1 MDDIMLKKEYLLILL
16 FFSIFILAI
25 SSVSAN
31 ELNASDE
38 IAIGEQNEVSVDSDV
53 GTFTDLAKLFKNNDE
68 VKLTCDYS
76 YNPKTD
82 WKLDD
87 DYTLGIQ
94 IDDNVEVDGNNH
106 VIYGNGARVFYVDL
120 SGSLVIK
127 NVTFINNNQNSFK
140 FTCAGTIYSDGKLV
154 LVNCNFINSHV
165 ISEGGAI
172 SSVGSLHV
180 YNCTFINCSA
190 YEDDVSCG
198 GAILSLIKLVVD
210 HSYFLNNSAESGGA
224 IGTLG
229 EAYVSNSIFESNGNI
244 PSIKS
249 VNGGAIYNDLDCI
262 CDISN
267 SFFKNNYATNGGAIY
282 DALAYNCS
290 FSNNTANKGR
300 NMYKC
305 IALNCSG
312 LETEFKTVYPNGF
325 LIKASNMTTTYYS
338 GKLLKVAV
346 NDVFNGEKIRGIGVK
361 LVINQDKE
369 FLRTTDEKGIACF
382 PVSALAKGSYSA
394 KLGLVEDYLN
404 CSSISRKIVI
414 KKASVSIK
422 VSKLTT
428 TYKDGESW
436 KIRLVDSNTKKPLF
450 RAIITL
456 KVFTGKKYKIYT
468 VTTDYDGNAYF
479 KTTKLSPGIHKVIL
493 SFSKANYNS
502 KTVKSAV
509 KIIKQKA
516 LKFKIE
522 KLTRKEGAFL
532 GIHVKD
538 KSTKKLLNGV
548 KIKLFVYT
556 GSKYK
561 TITLKTK
568 TINKYKGSLIYA
580 TNKLSVGK
588 HKVIIRPVSIR
599 YKGFAKTTMTI
610 KKSAKWYNAWTVT
623 S

>member
-1 MDDIMLKKEYLLILL
+1 MDDIMLKKKYLLILL
-16 FFSIFILAI
+16 FFAIFILAI

-31 ELNASDE
+31 ELNASEE
-38 IAIGEQNEVSVDSDV
+38 IVIGEQNEVSVDCDV
-53 GTFTDLAKLFKNNDE
+53 GTFTDLAKLFKNNNE
-68 VKLTCDYS
+68 VNLTRDYA

-94 IDDNVEVDGNNH
+94 IDDDVEVDGNNH

-120 SGSLVIK
+120 TGSLVIK
-127 NVTFINNNQNSFK
+127 NVTFINNNKNSFK

-154 LVNCNFINSHV
+154 LVNCNFINSHA

-172 SSVGSLHV
+172 SNMGSLDV
-180 YNCTFINCSA
+180 YNCSFINCSA
-190 YEDDVSCG
+190 YDDYDSCG
-198 GAILSLIKLVVD
+198 GAILSLVELVVD
-210 HSYFLNNSAESGGA
+210 QSCFLNNSAKSGGA

-229 EAYVSNSIFESNGNI
+229 EAYISNSIFESNGNV

-249 VNGGAIYNDLDCI
+249 VNGGAIYNDLDYI
-262 CDISN
+262 CDILN
-267 SFFKNNYATNGGAIY
+267 SCFKNNYATNGGAIY

-290 FSNNTANKGR
+290 FSNNTAGKGR
-300 NMYKC
+300 NMYKG

-325 LIKASNMTTTYYS
+325 LIKASNIITTYYS

-346 NDVFNGEKIRGIGVK
+346 SDVSNGEKLRGIGVK
-361 LVINQDKE
+361 LVLDKGNE
-369 FLRTTDEKGIACF
+369 FLRITDKNGIACF

-394 KLGLVEDYLN
+394 KLSLVEDYLN
-404 CSSISRKIVI
+404 CSSVSTKIII

-422 VSKLTT
+422 LSKLTT
-428 TYKDGESW
+428 TYKDGRSW
-436 KIRLVDSNTKKPLF
+436 KIKLVDSNTKKPIS
-450 RAIITL
+450 RAKITL

-468 VTTDYDGNAYF
+468 VTTDYDGIAYF
-479 KTTKLSPGIHKVIL
+479 KTTKLSPGTHKVIL
-493 SFSKANYNS
+493 SFSKPNYNS
-502 KTVKSAV
+502 KTVKSTV
-509 KIIKQKA
+509 IIIKQKS

-532 GIHVKD
+532 GVHVKD

-568 TINKYKGSLIYA
+568 TINKYKGSIIYA

-588 HKVIIRPVSIR
+588 HKVIIRPVSIK

-610 KKSAKWYNAWTVT
+610 KKSAKRYNAWTVT